1 MSNYKLIAFE
11 SIEQHVPLTDWGIEV
26 SRVGLSKLK
35 VVVVIADDLEV
46 DFAESA
52 LPDFG

>member
-1 MSNYKLIAFE
+1 MGAL
-11 SIEQHVPLTDWGIEV
+11 VLTLTEWGIEV
-26 SRVGLSKLK
+26 SRAGLSKLE
-35 VVVVIADDLEV
+35 VNVVIADDLEV

>member
-1 MSNYKLIAFE
+1 MSKCKLISFE
-11 SIEQHVPLTDWGIEV
+11 TLEQCVPLTEWGIEV
-26 SRVGLSKLK
+26 SREVN
-35 VVVVIADDLEV
+35 VVIDDDLEV